1 MPLEYSIGDSV
12 EVELAAGGA
21 KVYCD
26 TAEIALQRDDRL
38 YCAAVINVGKHDLR
52 VALHGNVHGRR
63 HDGRPLTAVVKASWP
78 RPLPPTPPA
87 DFASTLDE
95 YDLAQLFSHE
105 TKSWEVV
112 MVVTKAAA
120 NGKVYVATAP
130 GGSVLV
136 DQKSH
141 ALDCR
146 VFDIP
151 AVAVPAEL
159 LRAHQDC
166 TESGKDKGKVRW
178 NRYKADTQRKK
189 EARKAFWESPGEDR
203 KVFDI
208 GPRVTPPAAASS
220 ADDAGEARTP
230 RARTGGGTGGGGG
243 GGAGGGAGV
252 RRGAPRVA
260 EARPRGG
267 RGDGGGHQVRREDHQ
282 HAHRAPPDR
291 GCASKGARRRGPA
304 RGRRARA
311 RRARA
316 GVMRQCVMCV
326 EHLFE

>member
-26 TAEIALQRDDRL
+26 TAELDLSRDDRL
-38 YCAAVINVGKHDLR
+38 YCATVIGEVGKHDLR

-63 HDGRPLTAVVKASWP
+63 HDGRPLTAMVNASWP
-78 RPLPPTPPA
+78 RPLPLTPPTG
-87 DFASTLDE
+87 FAATLDE

-112 MVVTKAAA
+112 MVVTKGDA
-120 NGKVYVATAP
+120 NGKLYVATAP

-136 DQKSH
+136 DQKTH
-141 ALDCR
+141 ELDGG
-146 VFDIP
+146 VSD

-159 LRAHQDC
+159 LRAHRDC
-166 TESGKDKGKVRW
+166 TENIGKEKSPVRW
-178 NRYKADTQRKK
+178 HRYKADNQRKK

-208 GPRVTPPAAASS
+208 GPRVSPPAAASS

-230 RARTGGGTGGGGG
+230 RAAPAAAAPAPASDEELLASRKRDLDAAEATV
-243 GGAGGGAGV
+243 AGIKSDVKTISTRIV
-252 RRGAPRVA
+252 RRRIEAAQATERAAAAQRAAA
-260 EARPRGG
+260 EHELA
-267 RGDGGGHQVRREDHQ
+267 ELEKE
-282 HAHRAPPDR
+282 
-291 GCASKGARRRGPA
+291 S
-304 RGRRARA
+304 
-311 RRARA
+311 
-316 GVMRQCVMCV
+316 
-326 EHLFE
+326 E

>member
-26 TAEIALQRDDRL
+26 TAELDLSRDDRL
-38 YCAAVINVGKHDLR
+38 YCATVIGEVGKHDLR

-87 DFASTLDE
+87 DFAATLDE

-105 TKSWEVV
+105 TKAWEVV
-112 MVVTKAAA
+112 MVVTKADA
-120 NGKVYVATAP
+120 NGKLYVATAP

-141 ALDCR
+141 ELDGG
-146 VFDIP
+146 VSD

-159 LRAHQDC
+159 LRAHRDC
-166 TESGKDKGKVRW
+166 TENIGKEKSPVRW
-178 NRYKADTQRKK
+178 HRYKADNQRKK

-208 GPRVTPPAAASS
+208 GPRVSPPAAASS

-230 RARTGGGTGGGGG
+230 RAAPAPAAAAAPAPAPAPAAAPASDEELLASRKRALEAAEATV
-243 GGAGGGAGV
+243 AGIKSDVKTISTRIV
-252 RRGAPRVA
+252 RRRIEDAQLKERAAARMRDAAAAQRAAA
-260 EARPRGG
+260 EHELA
-267 RGDGGGHQVRREDHQ
+267 EL
-282 HAHRAPPDR
+282 
-291 GCASKGARRRGPA
+291 
-304 RGRRARA
+304 
-311 RRARA
+311 
-316 GVMRQCVMCV
+316 
-326 EHLFE
+326 ENLE

>member
-1 MPLEYSIGDSV
+1 MPLEYTIGDSV

-26 TAEIALQRDDRL
+26 TAELDLSRDDRL
-38 YCAAVINVGKHDLR
+38 YCATVIGEVGKHDLR
-52 VALHGNVHGRR
+52 VALRGNVHGRR

-78 RPLPPTPPA
+78 RPLPPPPPTG
-87 DFASTLDE
+87 FASTLDE

-105 TKSWEVV
+105 TQAWEVV
-112 MVVTKAAA
+112 MVVAKAKSP
-120 NGKVYVATAP
+120 NGKLYVATAP

-141 ALDCR
+141 ELDSG
-146 VFDIP
+146 VSD

-159 LRAHQDC
+159 LRAHRDC
-166 TESGKDKGKVRW
+166 TENIGKEKSPVRW
-178 NRYKADTQRKK
+178 HRYKADNQRKK

-230 RARTGGGTGGGGG
+230 RATPPAAAAAPAPAAAPAAAPASDEELLASRKRALEAAEATV
-243 GGAGGGAGV
+243 AGIKSDVKTISTRIV
-252 RRGAPRVA
+252 RRRIEDAQAKERAAAAQRAAA
-260 EARPRGG
+260 EHELA
-267 RGDGGGHQVRREDHQ
+267 ELE
-282 HAHRAPPDR
+282 
-291 GCASKGARRRGPA
+291 K
-304 RGRRARA
+304 
-311 RRARA
+311 
-316 GVMRQCVMCV
+316 
-326 EHLFE
+326 L